1 MASSYFCVIVIFLVS
16 LPFSLAQS
24 NGNIGID
31 SSLTAGDGQNP
42 WISASGDFA
51 FGFKQLQENEFLL
64 SIWFNRIP
72 EKTVVW
78 HANISTNVILNPVLS
93 RGSKIQVDASAG
105 LILRDPRGVLR
116 WHTDSIVSD
125 ASRAFLDNTG
135 NLVLFSR
142 ENTILWESFQYPT
155 DTLLPSQELEIGRML
170 ISRRS
175 EPNFSQGRFYIEM
188 EEDGNFITFTKDV
201 PNNRV
206 YDNRYTIA
214 ETGIESN
221 PDNPALKVVFD
232 DSALL
237 SVLRR
242 NNQTTD
248 IGLPFVLTNSDY
260 YHRITLNFDGVLT
273 QYYYPRSS
281 SGNANWTVAW
291 SKPDNICHEFIAQ
304 LGNSACGYNS
314 ICTLNDVK
322 RPGCNCPNGYS
333 LVDPN
338 DEYGNCQPDISQ
350 SCEKSDRGSS
360 AEHIF
365 DFHILNNTD
374 WPISDM
380 QAISPSSE
388 AECKNAC
395 LNDCLCSVAI
405 FRSLSC
411 WKKRLPLSNGRIDNS
426 LDSKVFLKYR
436 KSDAPSLRPGPQV
449 EASRKGVHDCRTFK
463 LTMSLLLGS
472 SVTINVLLI
481 GTGCLGFYLIY
492 KKMITKNTGGSN
504 SADVNLRCFTFIELD
519 KATNGFKEELGRGA
533 FGVVFKGVI
542 PFGFTLAVKK
552 LDSVAK
558 DTEREFRT
566 EVNVIGQTHHKNLVR
581 LIGFCDEG
589 ENRLLVYEY
598 MRNGTL
604 ASFLFGDHR
613 PSWSQMQED
622 SVICMKNVL
631 NQSRTNTGIRGTKG
645 YVAPEWFKNTQISTK
660 VDVFS
665 FGVVLFETITCR
677 RNLNDMEVGG
687 EDEFFVLT
695 DWGWDCYQNTLES
708 IQENA
713 SSRPTMRTVSQM
725 LQGIVEVTNPSFSA
739 YT

>member
-1 MASSYFCVIVIFLVS
+1 MSGRVIEFNKS
-16 LPFSLAQS
+16 TNNCLAQS
-24 NGNIGID
+24 NGNIGIR

-78 HANISTNVILNPVLS
+78 YANISTNVILNPVLS
-93 RGSKIQVDASAG
+93 RGSKIQVDASTG
-105 LILRDPRGVLR
+105 LILRDPRGVLL
-116 WHTDSIVSD
+116 WNTDSIVSD
-125 ASRAFLDNTG
+125 ASRAFLNNTG

-142 ENTILWESFQYPT
+142 ENTTLWESFQYPT

-175 EPNFSQGRFYIEM
+175 ESNFSQGRFYIEM
-188 EEDGNFITFTKDV
+188 EEDGNFIAFTKDV
-201 PNNRV
+201 PNNRF
-206 YDNRYTIA
+206 YDDRYTIA

-221 PDNPALKVVFD
+221 SDNPALKVVFD

-260 YHRITLNFDGVLT
+260 YHRVTLNFDGVVT

-322 RPGCNCPNGYS
+322 RPVCNCPNGYS

-405 FRSLSC
+405 FRSL
-411 WKKRLPLSNGRIDNS
+411 R
-426 LDSKVFLKYR
+426 
-436 KSDAPSLRPGPQV
+436 
-449 EASRKGVHDCRTFK
+449 
-463 LTMSLLLGS
+463 
-472 SVTINVLLI
+472 
-481 GTGCLGFYLIY
+481 
-492 KKMITKNTGGSN
+492 SN

-589 ENRLLVYEY
+589 QNRLLVYEY

-613 PSWSQMQED
+613 PSWSQR
-622 SVICMKNVL
+622 MKIAQGVARGLSYLHEECSTQIIHCDIKPQNLLLDEYYNARISDFGLAKLLKL

-695 DWGWDCYQNTLES
+695 DWGWDQNTLERYVMIGLWC

-725 LQGIVEVTNPSFSA
+725 LEGIVEVTSPPCPNPSFSA
-739 YT
+739 YTSSLPLHVKDTNSC